1 MEFWISSEAK
11 NIHLASLR
19 KVRNS
24 IEDSLNSHL
33 KEIGYKNDEIIK
45 FRIVFIIRDDDFSAM
60 REKEGVV
67 GKDRGEPIYGVN
79 IRIDHPSFRHAD
91 EAGRKLLIYK
101 GIKKAVLLLGEK
113 KKMKNLEPIIEY
125 IEQQL

>member
-1 MEFWISSEAK
+1 MEFWISGEIGKINLKKFREA
-11 NIHLASLR
+11 ILP
-19 KVRNS
+19 

-91 EAGRKLLIYK
+91 EAGRKQLIYE

-113 KKMKNLEPIIEY
+113 KKIKNLDPIIEY